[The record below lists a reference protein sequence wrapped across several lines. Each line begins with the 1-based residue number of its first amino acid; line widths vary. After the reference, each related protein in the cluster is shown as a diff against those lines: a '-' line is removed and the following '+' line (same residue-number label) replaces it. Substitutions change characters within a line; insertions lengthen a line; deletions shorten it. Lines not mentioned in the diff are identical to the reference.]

1 MGVPTQIVPRIGNSN
16 ELLVSISRL
25 TRKVISAQRI
35 ASGML
40 TLLPILSESVRHA
53 VIRIIALKQA
63 GLLSLNTG
71 STD

>member
-1 MGVPTQIVPRIGNSN
+1 
-16 ELLVSISRL
+16 
-25 TRKVISAQRI
+25 
-35 ASGML
+35 ML